1 MEHILE
7 HGPQGT
13 LAFKFLKDIKLQSP
27 GDQDRITIVKIK
39 SYTY

>member
-7 HGPQGT
+7 HAPQGT
-13 LAFKFLKDIKLQSP
+13 LAFNFLNDIKLRST

-39 SYTY
+39 S